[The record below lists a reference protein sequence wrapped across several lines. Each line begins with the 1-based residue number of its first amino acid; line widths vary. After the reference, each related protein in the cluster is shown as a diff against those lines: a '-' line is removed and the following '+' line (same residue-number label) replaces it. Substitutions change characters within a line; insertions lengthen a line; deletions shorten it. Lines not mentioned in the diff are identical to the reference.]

1 MRRTLTWVHGGIACI
16 VVKLT
21 AVSVKT
27 TFKLEE
33 LEFRSA
39 AYAKQSIG
47 LFPQPAPPSSPTL
60 EPHLLSLTTV
70 ECDLPA
76 RADLEFAMHT
86 PTLCHYAISR

>member
-47 LFPQPAPPSSPTL
+47 LFPQPPGICYAHTHSM
-60 EPHLLSLTTV
+60 SLRDQQVDSTISKCGTK
-70 ECDLPA
+70 L
-76 RADLEFAMHT
+76 
-86 PTLCHYAISR
+86 AILIMYIFHNTIK